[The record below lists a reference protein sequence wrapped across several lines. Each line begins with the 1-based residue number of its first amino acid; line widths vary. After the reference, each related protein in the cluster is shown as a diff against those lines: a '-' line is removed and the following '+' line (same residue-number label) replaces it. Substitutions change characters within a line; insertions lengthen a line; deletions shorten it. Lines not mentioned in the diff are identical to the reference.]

1 MDMATAAGLW
11 LAVILSG
18 LYHGLNPGMGWP
30 LAVSSA
36 LFERRRSALWPAL
49 AALSLGHFVA
59 MLAILLPFSM
69 MSLLIDHQRDIRI
82 GASVVVIA
90 MGMYLAITRRHPRF
104 LARIPP
110 HKLALWSFLV
120 ALAHGAAL
128 MLVPIYL
135 GLCAIEEL
143 DTGHRAASALM
154 ATTALALGV
163 AVVHTM
169 AMIGSGG
176 AVAYAV
182 HRWLGLQFLSRSWFD
197 LELIWAFS
205 LICVGVIGVW
215 TAL

>member
-1 MDMATAAGLW
+1 MYDT
-11 LAVILSG
+11 
-18 LYHGLNPGMGWP
+18 
-30 LAVSSA
+30 
-36 LFERRRSALWPAL
+36 
-49 AALSLGHFVA
+49 
-59 MLAILLPFSM
+59 FSE
-69 MSLLIDHQRDIRI
+69 SE
-82 GASVVVIA
+82 
-90 MGMYLAITRRHPRF
+90 
-104 LARIPP
+104 
-110 HKLALWSFLV
+110 LV

-176 AVAYAV
+176 ALAYAV

-197 LELIWAFS
+197 LEVVWAFS